1 MSLRNAGGGTR
12 THTGLLPLDFES
24 SASAS
29 FTTPAIDFGV
39 VITTFNKCQVI
50 LNLKNFLYIHL
61 KKYCKKDFT
70 FYFLHDIQ
78 KKFKIKF

>member
-1 MSLRNAGGGTR
+1 
-12 THTGLLPLDFES
+12 
-24 SASAS
+24 
-29 FTTPAIDFGV
+29 
-39 VITTFNKCQVI
+39 
-50 LNLKNFLYIHL
+50 LKNFLYIHL